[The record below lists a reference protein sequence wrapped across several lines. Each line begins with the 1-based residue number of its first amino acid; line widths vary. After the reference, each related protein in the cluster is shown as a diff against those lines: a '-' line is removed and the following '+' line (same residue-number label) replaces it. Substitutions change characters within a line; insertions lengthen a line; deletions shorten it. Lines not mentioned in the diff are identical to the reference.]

1 MDRGQSCHVW
11 WGGGTVLI
19 GEFQEGLDEGV
30 FDQRPECGKNWSHEN
45 PTLLSERTSLQM
57 YET

>member
-1 MDRGQSCHVW
+1 MCD
-11 WGGGTVLI
+11 GGGTVLI